1 MGTRW
6 DALVLMIVDLMAWAG
21 WGIEVVEKQPDQG
34 YIFKGE
40 KIALDVVDKRTS
52 TKNVYKVFS
61 ASNWKE

>member
-1 MGTRW
+1 M
-6 DALVLMIVDLMAWAG
+6 MVDLMAWAG